1 MNKVDLNRR
10 AQIGRERRARTRAQ
24 LVEAARVLLTS
35 RSIASVTVEDVTRQ
49 AGTSKGAFYSHFSR
63 LEDLW
68 NTVATELALVFDEV
82 ARANRAAVV
91 DPVEGIAAGCA
102 AFIDEAQRNRP
113 WGALIAHGL
122 WAFPTVARAAREQL
136 NADLRRGQS
145 QDRLASFSEEVG
157 FDLVVGIVIQAMR
170 SASEARLS
178 PGDVPDVV
186 QGILRAL
193 GVNAEDAEFAVRRA
207 QETAAATGDSGS
219 ASARKPI

>member
-1 MNKVDLNRR
+1 MNKVDLSRR
-10 AQIGRERRARTRAQ
+10 AEIGRERRARTRAQ

-63 LEDLW
+63 LEELW
-68 NTVATELALVFDEV
+68 NTVAAELAEGLDEV
-82 ARANRAAVV
+82 ARANRPADV
-91 DPVEGIAAGCA
+91 DPIEGIAAGCA
-102 AFIDEAQRNRP
+102 AFIGEAQRNPP

-122 WAFPTVARAAREQL
+122 WAFPRVARVARERL
-136 NADLRRGQS
+136 SANLRRGQS
-145 QDRLASFSEEVG
+145 EDRLASFSEEVG
-157 FDLVVGIVIQAMR
+157 FDLVFGVVVQAMR

-193 GVNAEDAEFAVRRA
+193 GVEAEEAEVQLCGAHRRRRLRFAGLSPPR
-207 QETAAATGDSGS
+207 
-219 ASARKPI
+219 